1 MKEYIKEKIS
11 VLKDFGIIL
20 TDEQLKHIRSLK
32 TEIAVDNFAHDILCP
47 CDIYVCGVGKPS
59 LSFGSKAR
67 KEYSWR

>member
-1 MKEYIKEKIS
+1 MKKYIKEKIS

-32 TEIAVDNFAHDILCP
+32 TEIAVDNFAHDILRP
-47 CDIYVCGVGKPS
+47 CDVCVGGNTKG
-59 LSFGSKAR
+59 SFGHKAR